1 MRSLIVLPILALAAC
16 GESGAVQNNS
26 TAEVRPAALAPGQWT
41 LRTEVT
47 AFTQTDRTE
56 GKRPVIASSVGTRA
70 TETVCV
76 AADRP
81 PVDIFA
87 GAGNDCRA
95 DNPYVRNGRISVQ
108 MLCTREGLTGN
119 VMVAADGSFTDDSI
133 TFDRDVRTAIVGGG
147 DVAMTVHVT
156 GERTGDCTPDADGAA
171 PAANGT

>member
-1 MRSLIVLPILALAAC
+1 MPMRSLIVLPILALAAC

-133 TFDRDVRTAIVGGG
+133 TFDRDVRTA
-147 DVAMTVHVT
+147 
-156 GERTGDCTPDADGAA
+156 
-171 PAANGT
+171 